1 MDKLSFKQFMQRG
14 GNLALFMGKVL
25 QKSRNSMEGM
35 RCCRGQGIN
44 SPGTDLPS
52 GRIFTE
58 SAFIQRFRME
68 QEGSTRVSQPG
79 SAQQPSVLSR
89 YSYVGRG
96 RVLEQEKEEPRFSS
110 AHRHCVVWITHFSFL
125 SPLFRHL
132 KIAKRQLNSA
142 FLTYP
147 DARKK

>member
-96 RVLEQEKEEPRFSS
+96 KSPRVGERGTQ
-110 AHRHCVVWITHFSFL
+110 I
-125 SPLFRHL
+125 
-132 KIAKRQLNSA
+132 QLCPQTLCSLDNS
-142 FLTYP
+142 L
-147 DARKK
+147 